1 MFFPTGLLRISFLL
15 PIVPT
20 LAAPISFGSIFGSG
34 SASSSTPTPISQETV
49 QADFLRP
56 AQFSRVA
63 YCSSEAVTSW
73 NCGAPCESLGGGIKV
88 LQAGG
93 GKSKILFMARR
104 QSFLI
109 IFRSQMTG

>member
-1 MFFPTGLLRISFLL
+1 MFFPAGLLRIAFLL

-20 LAAPISFGSIFGSG
+20 LAAPISFGDIFGSG
-34 SASSSTPTPISQETV
+34 STSSSTPTPISQDTA

-63 YCSSEAVTSW
+63 YCSSETVTSW

-93 GKSKILFMARR
+93 GKSLIL
-104 QSFLI
+104 LI
-109 IFRSQMTG
+109 ERCQRPLMIFWL